1 MNTTALNNYST
12 KLSEGYLGA
21 IKATGNKYSLRLS
34 GGDLSKAIKAS
45 LQEVLSPDLKKS
57 DVKTRNQSYSGGQN
71 ITITLKLDKSIYAP
85 TLAEFTEI
93 DKQRTLSH
101 RYDWIWTSKEGVHVQ
116 IFSDQLW
123 SMTSEEQEK
132 AATATAEYHKKYVY
146 DVKETEINQFYID
159 EEIMLNE
166 KGRQIVKAANQ
177 VIKAFRHDDSNSMV
191 DYFDTN
197 FYYSIRI
204 EWKEA

>member
-1 MNTTALNNYST
+1 MNTTALNKYST
-12 KLSEGYLGA
+12 KFTDGYLGA
-21 IKATGNKYSLRLS
+21 IESTGNRYKLGLS

-45 LQEVLSPDLKKS
+45 LQEVLIPDLKKS

-85 TLAEFTEI
+85 SLAEFTEI
-93 DKQRTLSH
+93 DKQKTLTH
-101 RYDWIWTSKEGVHVQ
+101 RYNWIWTTKDGLHVQ

-132 AATATAEYHKKYVY
+132 AATVTAEYHKKYY
-146 DVKETEINQFYID
+146 FDAKEIEINHYHID

-166 KGRQIVKAANQ
+166 KGRQIVHAAKQ
-177 VIKAFRHDDSNSMV
+177 VIESYHYDDSNSMV
-191 DYFDTN
+191 DYFNTN

-204 EWKEA
+204 QWKEA